1 MYERYVRCKVPAGLL
16 VNDPDVLPHVGE
28 MFAAVGAGR
37 LLAQVDLVPVAG
49 QVVVALELLLALQAT
64 EVLVP

>member
-1 MYERYVRCKVPAGLL
+1 

-64 EVLVP
+64 KVLVP

>member
-1 MYERYVRCKVPAGLL
+1 

-49 QVVVALELLLALQAT
+49 QVVVALELLLALQAAK
-64 EVLVP
+64 VLVPLTHWSSTPGV